1 LARALSAKSQL
12 YCISEVERFAQNNRL
27 AGFIASFSTS
37 IFLQSQSGESC
48 SSHNR
53 VYPSATMKTA
63 FVSKDSITN
72 YLREI
77 SRFPLLNHEQEIIYG
92 KQVQRSMVLQTLKQE
107 LYNQLDREPTL
118 QEWAE
123 KAEVSTAQLQK
134 ELKLGKQANRKMVES
149 NLRLVVSI
157 AKKYNKAKVE
167 FLDLIQEG
175 TIGLQRGVEKF
186 DPMKGYRFSTYA
198 YWWIRQAMTR
208 AIAEQERT
216 IRLPIHINE
225 KLSKLRKVK
234 RQLSQTL
241 HRDPSVAELAVE
253 MDLTPEK
260 IEDYLNYARRSIS
273 LDIQIGDQQN
283 TELWELLED
292 PSASPDDYAT
302 AASLRSDLDKILNDL
317 SPQQR
322 EVITLRYGLIDQN
335 PLTLA
340 KVGERLNVSRE
351 WVRRVERE
359 AFKALRSQ
367 KGMLQEYMA
376 C

>member
-1 LARALSAKSQL
+1 M
-12 YCISEVERFAQNNRL
+12 NN
-27 AGFIASFSTS
+27 S
-37 IFLQSQSGESC
+37 
-48 SSHNR
+48 
-53 VYPSATMKTA
+53 
-63 FVSKDSITN
+63 FVSKDSITT

-92 KQVQRSMVLQTLKQE
+92 KQVQRLTALQDLKQD
-107 LYNQLDREPTL
+107 LQDHLDREPTL
-118 QEWAE
+118 EEWAGQ
-123 KAEVSTAQLQK
+123 AEVSVSQLQK
-134 ELKLGKQANRKMVES
+134 ELKLGQQANRKMVES

-234 RQLSQTL
+234 RQLSQVL
-241 HRDPSVAELAVE
+241 HRDPTVKELAAE
-253 MDLTPEK
+253 MDLSPKK

-292 PSASPDDYAT
+292 PNASPEDYAT
-302 AASLRSDLDKILNDL
+302 ASSLRSDLEKLLKDLN
-317 SPQQR
+317 PQQR

-359 AFKALRSQ
+359 AFKILRSQ
-367 KGMLQEYMA
+367 KVMLQEYMA

>member
-1 LARALSAKSQL
+1 M
-12 YCISEVERFAQNNRL
+12 NN
-27 AGFIASFSTS
+27 
-37 IFLQSQSGESC
+37 
-48 SSHNR
+48 
-53 VYPSATMKTA
+53 P
-63 FVSKDSITN
+63 FVSKDSITT

-77 SRFPLLNHEQEIIYG
+77 SRFPLLNHEQEIILG
-92 KQVQRSMVLQTLKQE
+92 KQVQRLTVLQELKQD
-107 LYNQLDREPTL
+107 LQDQLDREPTL
-118 QEWAE
+118 KEWA
-123 KAEVSTAQLQK
+123 KQAQVSPSQLQT
-134 ELKLGKQANRKMVES
+134 ELKRGQRANRKMVES

-241 HRDPSVAELAVE
+241 HRDPTIKELAAE
-253 MDLTPEK
+253 MELTPK
-260 IEDYLNYARRSIS
+260 KVEDYLNYARRSIS
-273 LDIQIGDQQN
+273 LDMQIGDQQN

-292 PSASPDDYAT
+292 PNSSPDDYAT
-302 AASLRSDLDKILNDL
+302 ASSLRSDLEKLLQDLN
-317 SPQQR
+317 PQQR
-322 EVITLRYGLIDQN
+322 EVIMLRYGLIDQN

-359 AFKALRSQ
+359 AFKVLRSQ
-367 KGMLQEYMA
+367 KVMLQEYMA

>member
-1 LARALSAKSQL
+1 M
-12 YCISEVERFAQNNRL
+12 NN
-27 AGFIASFSTS
+27 
-37 IFLQSQSGESC
+37 
-48 SSHNR
+48 SS
-53 VYPSATMKTA
+53 
-63 FVSKDSITN
+63 VSKDSITT

-77 SRFPLLNHEQEIIYG
+77 GRFPLLNHEEEIIFG
-92 KQVQRSMVLQTLKQE
+92 KQVQRFMTLQDLKQGLQE
-107 LYNQLDREPTL
+107 HLDRAPT
-118 QEWAE
+118 QAEWAD
-123 KAEVSTAQLQK
+123 KAEISVSQLQK
-134 ELKLGKQANRKMVES
+134 ELKLGRKANRKMVES

-225 KLSKLRKVK
+225 KLSKLRKV
-234 RQLSQTL
+234 RRELSQTL
-241 HRDPSVAELAVE
+241 HRDPTVAELAAE
-253 MDLTPEK
+253 MDLTPKK
-260 IEDYLNYARRSIS
+260 IEDYLSYARRSIS

-292 PSASPDDYAT
+292 PNESPDKYAT
-302 AASLRSDLDKILNDL
+302 ASSLRSDLTKLLQDL

-359 AFKALRSQ
+359 AFKILRSQ
-367 KGMLQEYMA
+367 KVMLQEYMA
-376 C
+376 I

>member
-1 LARALSAKSQL
+1 
-12 YCISEVERFAQNNRL
+12 
-27 AGFIASFSTS
+27 
-37 IFLQSQSGESC
+37 
-48 SSHNR
+48 
-53 VYPSATMKTA
+53 MKTSL
-63 FVSKDSITN
+63 VSKDSITT

-92 KQVQRSMVLQTLKQE
+92 KQVQRLMFLQDHKQGLQE
-107 LYNQLDREPTL
+107 QLEREPSLT
-118 QEWAE
+118 EWAQ
-123 KAEVSTAQLQK
+123 KAQVSVSQLQK
-134 ELKLGKQANRKMVES
+134 ELKVGQRANRKMVES

-234 RQLSQTL
+234 RELSQQL
-241 HRDPSVAELAVE
+241 HRDPTVTEIAAE
-253 MDLTPEK
+253 MDLTPQK
-260 IEDYLNYARRSIS
+260 VEDYLTYARRSIS

-292 PSASPDDYAT
+292 PNVSPDDYAT
-302 AASLRSDLDKILNDL
+302 AASLQSDLAKLLQDL
-317 SPQQR
+317 DPQQR

-359 AFKALRSQ
+359 AFRILRSQ

>member
-1 LARALSAKSQL
+1 
-12 YCISEVERFAQNNRL
+12 
-27 AGFIASFSTS
+27 
-37 IFLQSQSGESC
+37 
-48 SSHNR
+48 
-53 VYPSATMKTA
+53 MKTA
-63 FVSKDSITN
+63 TINPDSITT

-92 KQVQRSMVLQTLKQE
+92 KQVQCLAALQVLKQDLLE
-107 LYNQLDREPTL
+107 ALGREPTL
-118 QEWAE
+118 AEWADR
-123 KAEVSTAQLQK
+123 AGISVPQLKK
-134 ELKLGKQANRKMVES
+134 EIKLGQQANRKMVES

-157 AKKYNKAKVE
+157 AKKYSKAKVE

-208 AIAEQERT
+208 AIAEQERM

-234 RQLSQTL
+234 RQLLEKL
-241 HRDPSVAELAVE
+241 HRNPTVEELALA
-253 MDLTPEK
+253 MDLTPK
-260 IEDYLNYARRSIS
+260 KVEDYLDYTRSSIS
-273 LDIQIGDQQN
+273 LDIPIGDQQN

-292 PSASPDDYAT
+292 TNASPDEYAT
-302 AASLRSDLDKILNDL
+302 AASLRSDLDQLLKDLN
-317 SPQQR
+317 PQQR

-359 AFKALRSQ
+359 AFKILRSQ
-367 KGMLQEYMA
+367 KMVLQEYMA

>member
-1 LARALSAKSQL
+1 
-12 YCISEVERFAQNNRL
+12 
-27 AGFIASFSTS
+27 
-37 IFLQSQSGESC
+37 
-48 SSHNR
+48 
-53 VYPSATMKTA
+53 MKNS
-63 FVSKDSITN
+63 FVSKDSITT

-92 KQVQRSMVLQTLKQE
+92 KQVQRLIALQDLKQDLQTH
-107 LYNQLDREPTL
+107 LDRDSTFE
-118 QEWAE
+118 EWAD
-123 KAEVSTAQLQK
+123 KAKVSVSQLQK
-134 ELKLGKQANRKMVES
+134 ELKLGQQANRKMVES

-234 RQLSQTL
+234 RQLSQKL
-241 HRDPSVAELAVE
+241 HRDPTVAELAIE

-260 IEDYLNYARRSIS
+260 VEDYLTYARRSIS

-292 PSASPDDYAT
+292 PNASPDDYAT
-302 AASLRSDLDKILNDL
+302 ASSLRSDLEKLLKDLN
-317 SPQQR
+317 PQQR

-359 AFKALRSQ
+359 AFKILRSQ

>member
-1 LARALSAKSQL
+1 MKS
-12 YCISEVERFAQNNRL
+12 S
-27 AGFIASFSTS
+27 
-37 IFLQSQSGESC
+37 
-48 SSHNR
+48 
-53 VYPSATMKTA
+53 
-63 FVSKDSITN
+63 FVSKDSITT

-77 SRFPLLNHEQEIIYG
+77 SRFPLLNHEQEIIFG
-92 KQVQRSMVLQTLKQE
+92 KQVQRLTVLQDLKQD
-107 LYNQLDREPTL
+107 LQDQLDREPT
-118 QEWAE
+118 QKEWAE
-123 KAEVSTAQLQK
+123 KAGVSVSQLKK
-134 ELKLGKQANRKMVES
+134 ELTLGQQANRKMVES

-241 HRDPSVAELAVE
+241 HRDPTIKELAAE
-253 MDLTPEK
+253 MDLTPK
-260 IEDYLNYARRSIS
+260 KVEDYLNYARRSIS

-292 PSASPDDYAT
+292 PNASPDDYAT
-302 AASLRSDLDKILNDL
+302 ASSLRSDLEKLLQDLN
-317 SPQQR
+317 PQQR

-359 AFKALRSQ
+359 AFKILRSQ
-367 KGMLQEYMA
+367 KVMLQEYMA

>member
-1 LARALSAKSQL
+1 
-12 YCISEVERFAQNNRL
+12 
-27 AGFIASFSTS
+27 
-37 IFLQSQSGESC
+37 
-48 SSHNR
+48 
-53 VYPSATMKTA
+53 MKNS
-63 FVSKDSITN
+63 FVSKDSITT

-77 SRFPLLNHEQEIIYG
+77 SRFPLLNHEQEVIFG
-92 KQVQRSMVLQTLKQE
+92 KQVQRLTTLQELKQE
-107 LYNQLDREPTL
+107 LQDHLDREPT
-118 QEWAE
+118 QKEWAK
-123 KAEVSTAQLQK
+123 KAQVSVAQLQK
-134 ELKLGKQANRKMVES
+134 ELKVGNKANRKMVES

-225 KLSKLRKVK
+225 KLSKMRKVK

-241 HRDPSVAELAVE
+241 HRDPTVAELAAE
-253 MDLTPEK
+253 MELTPKK

-273 LDIQIGDQQN
+273 LDMQIGDQKN

-292 PSASPDDYAT
+292 PNESPDTYAT
-302 AASLRSDLDKILNDL
+302 ASSLRSDLAKLLQDL

-359 AFKALRSQ
+359 AFKVLRSQ
-367 KGMLQEYMA
+367 KVMLQEYMA

>member
-1 LARALSAKSQL
+1 M
-12 YCISEVERFAQNNRL
+12 NN
-27 AGFIASFSTS
+27 
-37 IFLQSQSGESC
+37 
-48 SSHNR
+48 SS
-53 VYPSATMKTA
+53 
-63 FVSKDSITN
+63 VSKDSITT

-77 SRFPLLNHEQEIIYG
+77 GRFPLLNHEEEIIFG
-92 KQVQRSMVLQTLKQE
+92 KQVQRFMTLQDLKQGLQE
-107 LYNQLDREPTL
+107 HLDREPT
-118 QEWAE
+118 QAEWAD
-123 KAEVSTAQLQK
+123 KAEISVSQLQK
-134 ELKLGKQANRKMVES
+134 ELKLGRKANRKMVES

-225 KLSKLRKVK
+225 KLSKLRKV
-234 RQLSQTL
+234 RRELSQTL
-241 HRDPSVAELAVE
+241 HRDPTVAELAAE
-253 MDLTPEK
+253 MDLPPKK
-260 IEDYLNYARRSIS
+260 IEDYLSYARRSIS

-292 PSASPDDYAT
+292 PNESPDKYAT
-302 AASLRSDLDKILNDL
+302 ASSLRSDLTKLLQDL

-359 AFKALRSQ
+359 AFKILRSQ
-367 KGMLQEYMA
+367 KVMLQEYMA
-376 C
+376 I

>member
-1 LARALSAKSQL
+1 MKS
-12 YCISEVERFAQNNRL
+12 
-27 AGFIASFSTS
+27 
-37 IFLQSQSGESC
+37 
-48 SSHNR
+48 
-53 VYPSATMKTA
+53 P
-63 FVSKDSITN
+63 FVSKDSITT

-77 SRFPLLNHEQEIIYG
+77 SRFPLLNHEQEVIYG
-92 KQVQRSMVLQTLKQE
+92 KQVQRLTVLQDLNQE
-107 LYNQLDREPTL
+107 LKGQLDREPTL
-118 QEWAE
+118 KEWAE
-123 KAEVSTAQLQK
+123 KAGVPVSQLQK
-134 ELKLGKQANRKMVES
+134 DINLGQKANRKMVES

-225 KLSKLRKVK
+225 KLSKLRKVR
-234 RQLSQTL
+234 RQLSQKL
-241 HRDPSVAELAVE
+241 HRDPTIQELAVS
-253 MDLTPEK
+253 MDLSPK
-260 IEDYLNYARRSIS
+260 KVEDYLNFARRSIS

-292 PSASPDDYAT
+292 PNASPDDYAT
-302 AASLRSDLDKILNDL
+302 ASSLRSDLEKLLQDLN
-317 SPQQR
+317 PQQR

-359 AFKALRSQ
+359 AFKILRSQ
-367 KGMLQEYMA
+367 KVVLQEYLA

>member
-1 LARALSAKSQL
+1 MKKTSVSQ
-12 YCISEVERFAQNNRL
+12 
-27 AGFIASFSTS
+27 
-37 IFLQSQSGESC
+37 
-48 SSHNR
+48 
-53 VYPSATMKTA
+53 
-63 FVSKDSITN
+63 DSITT

-92 KQVQRSMVLQTLKQE
+92 KQVQRLTALQDLQQE
-107 LYNQLDREPTL
+107 LQDHLDRQPTL
-118 QEWAE
+118 TEWAE
-123 KAEVSTAQLQK
+123 KARLSVGQLKK
-134 ELKLGKQANRKMVES
+134 ELKLGQRANRKMVES

-234 RQLSQTL
+234 RQLSQEL
-241 HRDPSVAELAVE
+241 HRDPTIKELATA
-253 MDLTPEK
+253 MDLTPKK

-292 PSASPDDYAT
+292 PNASPDDYAT
-302 AASLRSDLDKILNDL
+302 AASLRSDLEKLLADLN
-317 SPQQR
+317 PQQR

-359 AFKALRSQ
+359 AFKILRSQ
-367 KGMLQEYMA
+367 KVMLQEYMA